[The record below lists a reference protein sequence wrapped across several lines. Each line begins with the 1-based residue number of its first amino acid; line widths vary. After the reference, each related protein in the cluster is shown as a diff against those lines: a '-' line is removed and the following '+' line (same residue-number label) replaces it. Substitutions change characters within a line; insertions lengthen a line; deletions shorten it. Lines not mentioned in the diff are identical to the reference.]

1 MEFTVL
7 LVEVPYFLA
16 KFNNF
21 GGTCFLQFQ
30 GCPRMKREEA
40 GSSEIKKK
48 SISLN
53 DVTSYEIRI
62 NKNYP
67 NTAPYWTLTIRYAS
81 FYVPVS

>member
-1 MEFTVL
+1 
-7 LVEVPYFLA
+7 
-16 KFNNF
+16 
-21 GGTCFLQFQ
+21 
-30 GCPRMKREEA
+30 MKREEA